1 MRIIFLNRFYWPDEP
16 ATAQLLADLAEGLA
30 ARGHDVT
37 VIASH
42 PGRPD
47 VSHTETRRGVRIV
60 RVAGTRWAGTG
71 LAGKAADFATFFA
84 SACWRLLF
92 TARRG
97 DTVVSL
103 TDPPLI
109 GVGAWLVAGTRGVRL
124 VHWVQD
130 IYPELAM
137 ELGGHRWLRV
147 LRPLRNLA
155 WRRADRCVTL
165 GSGMAAVLA
174 EAGVAAEKICVIPNW
189 APAGLSPAPAEIANP
204 LRAEWGLAGRF
215 VVAYSGNLG
224 RVHDL
229 DPVLALA
236 EALRDTPSVVFVFI
250 GAGAQR
256 APLEAE
262 TVHRGLPNV
271 VFHPPQPRARLAESL
286 ALGDVHLV
294 TLRPG
299 CERYVFPSKLYGA
312 AAVGRPVI
320 FIGPPECEFARIV
333 TERGFGRA
341 FARTDLAALAD
352 FVRTLAADRTAGN
365 RLGAAAARFAAA
377 TGGADAAVTRW
388 LGVLA
393 PPGLA
398 EAIRPPLNRPTE

>member
-1 MRIIFLNRFYWPDEP
+1 MRAIFLNRFYWPDEP
-16 ATAQLLADLAEGLA
+16 ATAQLLTDLAEGLA
-30 ARGHDVT
+30 ARGLDVT
-37 VIASH
+37 VITSH
-42 PGRPD
+42 PGLPD
-47 VSHTETRRGVRIV
+47 VPRREIRRGVRIV
-60 RVAGTRWAGTG
+60 RVAGTRWHEAG
-71 LAGKAADFATFFA
+71 LAGKAADFATYFA
-84 SACWRLLF
+84 GAVWRVLF

-97 DTVVSL
+97 DALVSL

-109 GVGAWLVAGTRGVRL
+109 GIGVWLAAGVRGARL
-124 VHWVQD
+124 FHWVQD

-165 GSGMAAVLA
+165 GSEMAAVLVA
-174 EAGVAAEKICVIPNW
+174 AGVAEEKLSVAPNW
-189 APAGLSPAPAEIANP
+189 APAGLAPAPTAAADS
-204 LRAEWGLAGRF
+204 LRTEWGLTGKF

-236 EALRDTPSVVFVFI
+236 EALRAAPHIAIVFI
-250 GAGAQR
+250 GGGAQR

-262 TVHRGLPNV
+262 AARRGLTNV
-271 VFHPPQPRARLAESL
+271 VFRPPQPRARLAETL

-312 AAVGRPVI
+312 TAVGRPVI
-320 FIGPPECEFARIV
+320 FLGPGGCELARLIV
-333 TERGFGRA
+333 ERGFGLA
-341 FARTDLAALAD
+341 FDRNAVPALAAALSALSASPAD
-352 FVRTLAADRTAGN
+352 CA
-365 RLGAAAARFAAA
+365 RLGAAAARFAREQGGPEAA
-377 TGGADAAVTRW
+377 TARW
-388 LGVLA
+388 QELLA
-393 PPGLA
+393 PVRA
-398 EAIRPPLNRPTE
+398 C